1 VGYSA
6 FELPLEATSE
16 DAVDRSVVGSMITR
30 VLDVGCGDNPSW
42 ASTSAPREIAYYGV
56 DIDRAALE
64 RAQIGHPNARFI
76 AGEAEHMPWFADGSI
91 DAITCRVALP
101 YMDLPSA
108 LREMAR
114 ILTPGGTITLQ
125 LHSFR
130 FACFDLLQRARSG
143 KPKAIV
149 GGIWTL
155 VNGYVF
161 WFTGCVLDLPGSKH
175 FHDSWQTVGS
185 IRRALRRVGVVVD
198 KHEGNPEF
206 IVWGHKE

>member
-1 VGYSA
+1 MGHSA
-6 FELPLEATSE
+6 FDLPLGATSKR
-16 DAVDRSVVGSMITR
+16 AVDWSVVDNMTTR
-30 VLDVGCGDNPSW
+30 VLDVGCGDSPRW
-42 ASTSAPREIAYYGV
+42 ESTPAPGEIAYYGV

-64 RAQIGHPNARFI
+64 RAQTGHPNASFI

-130 FACFDLLQRARSG
+130 FACLDLLRRARSG
-143 KPKAIV
+143 KPEAIV
-149 GGIWTL
+149 GGVWTF

-161 WFTGCVLDLPGSKH
+161 WFTGCVLDLPGSKR
-175 FHDSWQTVGS
+175 FHDSWQSVGS

-206 IVWGHKE
+206 TVWAHKE